1 MAYGNIFAMLNLAGI
16 NSQVI
21 YLGNRLGTIKRRIIL
36 KMLSKE
42 LVAGK
47 LNRRSVKTVGMPL

>member
-1 MAYGNIFAMLNLAGI
+1 MVIFFAMLNVAGI

-21 YLGNRLGTIKRRIIL
+21 YLGNRLGKIKKIFL

-42 LVAGK
+42 LVAGE
-47 LNRRSVKTVGMPL
+47 LTRRSVKTVEMP